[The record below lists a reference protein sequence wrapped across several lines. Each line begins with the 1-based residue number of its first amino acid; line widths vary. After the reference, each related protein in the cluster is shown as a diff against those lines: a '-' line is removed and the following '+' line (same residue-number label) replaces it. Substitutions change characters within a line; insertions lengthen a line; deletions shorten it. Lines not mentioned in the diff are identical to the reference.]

1 MKRYFSILSVLL
13 TATVAVAQTVPGD
26 TINRTVL
33 VESTYN
39 PIVTSAVKRN
49 FIPDE
54 VEPSI
59 NRTAIVY
66 ADKAMPITRLQ
77 HQALPTDKVA
87 IAQEKGFPGYLHLGY
102 GNSNNLDGLAAYYL
116 QINKNNSLSLNAN
129 VNGWNGNL
137 LTEDDEWWASHFYR
151 ADADVRYRL
160 TYNRGELGVGFN
172 AGYSAFNYLTET
184 GHNPN
189 LDFTDLQQSNR
200 LGGSVYAKG
209 WIGERYRYDVSTA
222 YTYSGQQAYL
232 GIDNPHSEGHS
243 HTQATVSASL
253 DKYGTVSLGLAD
265 DFLAY
270 SPESSFETMNY
281 LTITPQWSTSYK
293 RYHFVAGVNLDLS
306 NGSDA
311 NFKVSP
317 ACSITYT
324 SDKNFNASLLLDGGY
339 LLPTYAYLESLSP
352 YWIRIPELQS
362 SYTHLNALLTGNVRL
377 TEGLHLTINGG
388 YRVIGSAIFETVADE
403 VYVRYT
409 GFENRDAQLAH
420 ATTKL
425 AYDYKQ
431 QFSCFAQATYNHW
444 MVEGDREVLARAP
457 QVDAQAGVS
466 MKLFGSLS
474 AYSDLRYVLFTA
486 TAPQEREASIIDLGL
501 GLRYTL
507 GKRWAFFLDGHNL
520 LNQRYQFYTGYPS
533 QGIHALAGAAFKF

>member
-1 MKRYFSILSVLL
+1 MKRYISILSVLL
-13 TATVAVAQTVPGD
+13 TASVAVAQTVPGD

-59 NRTAIVY
+59 NRAAIVY
-66 ADKAMPITRLQ
+66 AEKAMPITRLQ
-77 HQALPTDKVA
+77 HDALPTEKVTL
-87 IAQEKGFPGYLHLGY
+87 AQEKNFPGYLHLGY
-102 GNSNNLDGLAAYYL
+102 GNLNNLDGLAVYHW
-116 QINKNNSLSLNAN
+116 QMNKKNSLSLNAN

-137 LTEDDEWWASHFYR
+137 LTQDDEWWSSHLYR
-151 ADADVRYRL
+151 AEADARYRL
-160 TYNRGELGVGFN
+160 TYNRGELGVGVN
-172 AGYSAFNYLTET
+172 AEYSAFNYLVS
-184 GHNPN
+184 GPINPD
-189 LDFTDLQQSNR
+189 LYFTDFQQSNR
-200 LGGSVYAKG
+200 LGGNVYAKG
-209 WIGERYRYDVSTA
+209 FIGERYSYDVNTA

-232 GIDNPHSEGHS
+232 GMVNPHSEGHM
-243 HTQATVSASL
+243 HTQASVSASL
-253 DKYGTVSLGLAD
+253 DKYGVVTLGLSD
-265 DFLAY
+265 DFLSY
-270 SPESSFETMNY
+270 SPEYSLSAMNY
-281 LTITPQWSTSYK
+281 FTLTPQWSTNYK
-293 RYHFVAGVNLDLS
+293 RYQFVAGVNLDLAT
-306 NGSDA
+306 GA
-311 NFKVSP
+311 TMAFKASP
-317 ACSITYT
+317 ACSITYI
-324 SDKNFNASLLLDGGY
+324 SKKNFNASFLLDGGY

-352 YWIRIPELQS
+352 YWIRTPELQS
-362 SYTHLNALLTGNVRL
+362 SYTLLNALLTGNMRL
-377 TEGLHLTINGG
+377 AEGLHLTINGG
-388 YRVIGSAIFETVADE
+388 YRIISSAIFETITDE
-403 VYVRYT
+403 AYLKYT
-409 GFENRDAQLAH
+409 SFENRDAQLAH

-425 AYDYKQ
+425 AYGYKQ
-431 QFSCFAQATYNHW
+431 QFSCFAQATYNYW
-444 MVEGDREVLARAP
+444 MVDGDRSVLARAP